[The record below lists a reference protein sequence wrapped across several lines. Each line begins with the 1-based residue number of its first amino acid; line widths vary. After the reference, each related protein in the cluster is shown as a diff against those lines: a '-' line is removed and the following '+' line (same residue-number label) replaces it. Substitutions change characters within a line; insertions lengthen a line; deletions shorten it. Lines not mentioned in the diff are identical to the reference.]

1 MLDRRGPRGK
11 CAQVK
16 QAFTSLNPAAQNP
29 LSLQGREERCG
40 LHSKEHI
47 PAQTT
52 EDKTGPQEEG
62 GAGPWFQRQEAC
74 PSCTKNMIQVVRAAG
89 AQMTQSQSYSWI
101 PREKEAEPHQ
111 LGGTAILLG
120 FLT

>member
-1 MLDRRGPRGK
+1 MGSTLRNTFRPGQLRIK
-11 CAQVK
+11 
-16 QAFTSLNPAAQNP
+16 QNP
-29 LSLQGREERCG
+29 KRKEEQGHGFRGRKPVPHV
-40 LHSKEHI
+40 L
-47 PAQTT
+47 
-52 EDKTGPQEEG
+52 
-62 GAGPWFQRQEAC
+62 
-74 PSCTKNMIQVVRAAG
+74 KNMIQVVRAAG